1 MENDPVAPPVLAA
14 WRVGSE
20 AADDTW
26 SITPVF
32 ELIGGMPGQSKVK
45 LAALR
50 DALAAREPAILTI
63 GELKQNLTDAELTEV
78 IKSENL
84 GNRLKKQV
92 GRFLSATE
100 SGYQWTAAH
109 RGGKRVGGNGNNA
122 VLFKVSD
129 MGSPLRMSE
138 FTFRPELL
146 FDGVSAKSMVGD
158 VNQRTMSATDLQR
171 IKHNLW
177 FVMKGT
183 TKLGTYS

>member
-1 MENDPVAPPVLAA
+1 MYARVTARHNSTRTNRERSSGVARPLHSGAFCATPLPDNMENAPVAPPVLAA

-84 GNRLKKQV
+84 GNRLKKQI

-100 SGYQWTAAH
+100 SGYQWTPRAAATTISIDTAEAAS
-109 RGGKRVGGNGNNA
+109 RARARVSYA
-122 VLFKVSD
+122 H
-129 MGSPLRMSE
+129 MSSV
-138 FTFRPELL
+138 T
-146 FDGVSAKSMVGD
+146 
-158 VNQRTMSATDLQR
+158 
-171 IKHNLW
+171 
-177 FVMKGT
+177 
-183 TKLGTYS
+183 

>member
-1 MENDPVAPPVLAA
+1 M
-14 WRVGSE
+14 
-20 AADDTW
+20 
-26 SITPVF
+26 F

-129 MGSPLRMSE
+129 MDLEPVGRKNCSKWPMRFWTDRSE
-138 FTFRPELL
+138 R
-146 FDGVSAKSMVGD
+146 SAK
-158 VNQRTMSATDLQR
+158 QPSACRLR
-171 IKHNLW
+171 NIE
-177 FVMKGT
+177 
-183 TKLGTYS
+183 S